1 MLKKI
6 YFLGLFLLASILLN
20 AEEPAFFSNAT
31 NNSGRFEIIQSPLEK
46 KYTFKLD
53 KKTGETW
60 HLQGNIKSIHWHKMP
75 TIADDINYEEHNIN
89 YQIFLGGD
97 DLNDCF
103 LINIHTGK
111 TWVLLP
117 DKTNFIT
124 WKEVNNE

>member
-46 KYTFKLD
+46 K
-53 KKTGETW
+53 TGETW
-60 HLQGNIKSIHWHKMP
+60 HLQGNIKSIHWHKVP
-75 TIADDINYEEHNIN
+75 TISDDINYEEHNIN

>member
-1 MLKKI
+1 
-6 YFLGLFLLASILLN
+6 
-20 AEEPAFFSNAT
+20 
-31 NNSGRFEIIQSPLEK
+31 
-46 KYTFKLD
+46 
-53 KKTGETW
+53 
-60 HLQGNIKSIHWHKMP
+60 MP
-75 TIADDINYEEHNIN
+75 TISDDINYEEHNIN

-111 TWVLLP
+111 TWVLFP

>member
-6 YFLGLFLLASILLN
+6 YFLGLVLLASILLN

-75 TIADDINYEEHNIN
+75 TISDDINYEE
-89 YQIFLGGD
+89 L
-97 DLNDCF
+97 
-103 LINIHTGK
+103 K
-111 TWVLLP
+111 TITIRGNNTIELP
-117 DKTNFIT
+117 IYHHL
-124 WKEVNNE
+124 KEEEIKMYLEAEK

>member
-1 MLKKI
+1 
-6 YFLGLFLLASILLN
+6 
-20 AEEPAFFSNAT
+20 
-31 NNSGRFEIIQSPLEK
+31 
-46 KYTFKLD
+46 
-53 KKTGETW
+53 
-60 HLQGNIKSIHWHKMP
+60 MP
-75 TIADDINYEEHNIN
+75 TISDDINYEEHNIN